1 MKKMPWG
8 IIAGAFAMLWSFI
21 TVALVALLIVS
32 ASMKVE
38 VGTDDGI
45 SSSWY
50 MVALYVGEAISIIC
64 FAVSTFLY
72 VWKKKYLKKR
82 AKR

>member
-64 FAVSTFLY
+64 FAASTFLY
-72 VWKKKYLKKR
+72 VWKKKYLKRR